1 MVTKFTKEKDKD
13 REKTS
18 PSGSSDSSESGKTEK
33 PEAARRDKDKS
44 SDVEEVPSAKESKRR
59 ERQERRDR
67 KERCEREERRARSEP
82 RKERRERE
90 ERRDRS
96 RSHRK
101 QRRGRSPELRAE
113 PADNRKPAHPK
124 GAPKD
129 RGGSK
134 EGSKSKERCPIC
146 WQPVSVHQSGKDQH
160 MWSNLVCLTWQMHAA
175 QKPHQKDWSLAKRQA
190 QELKEHRMKKTA
202 EPGAVLVS
210 QATRQAAQKAQ
221 DSAAAFLRGKS
232 MASREER
239 TRSGSCSPAKRP
251 TRKFRH
257 AYRHYKTKHQR
268 ARSLKRPREEVVR
281 HLGFAATTGV
291 KSEATC
297 SLDST

>member
-13 REKTS
+13 GEKTS
-18 PSGSSDSSESGKTEK
+18 PSGSSDSSESGKTEP
-33 PEAARRDKDKS
+33 PEPARRDKS
-44 SDVEEVPSAKESKRR
+44 SEVEEVPTGKESKRR
-59 ERQERRDR
+59 EREERRDR
-67 KERCEREERRARSEP
+67 SKRREREERRARSEP
-82 RKERRERE
+82 RK

-129 RGGSK
+129 RAGSGSK

-232 MASREER
+232 KASREER

-251 TRKFRH
+251 TRKGLRRH
-257 AYRHYKTKHQR
+257 SPSPSPPRPPKEPR
-268 ARSLKRPREEVVR
+268 RSPSQSSSSRPRRRKDRSGRRGRQIIINV
-281 HLGFAATTGV
+281 
-291 KSEATC
+291 S
-297 SLDST
+297 